1 MHEFSITTQI
11 VRAVLKEAKK
21 RGAKEVLEVH
31 LVIGKLTLLGIE
43 QVKFSYQVLV
53 EDTILEKSKLL
64 IKHKNGKVKC
74 EKCGYEG
81 PIKFEEDPVSHTSFP
96 SLTCSKCDS
105 PVIILEGKECTI
117 KGIKLVM

>member
-1 MHEFSITTQI
+1 MHEFSITSQI
-11 VRAVLKEAKK
+11 VRAVLKEAEK

-31 LVIGKLTLLGIE
+31 LVLGKLTFLGIE

-53 EDTILEKSKLL
+53 EDTILSGSKLI
-64 IKHKNGKVKC
+64 IKHRRGKVKC

-81 PIKFEEDPVSHTSFP
+81 PITMEEDPIAHISLP
-96 SLTCSKCDS
+96 SLTCRKCDS
-105 PVIILEGKECTI
+105 SVTLIEGKECII